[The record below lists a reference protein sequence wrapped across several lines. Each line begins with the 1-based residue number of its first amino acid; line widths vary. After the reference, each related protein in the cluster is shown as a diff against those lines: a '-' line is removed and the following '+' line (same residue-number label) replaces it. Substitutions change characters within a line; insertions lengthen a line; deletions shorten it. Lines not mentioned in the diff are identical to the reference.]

1 LKNSGSNKIKSHPLP
16 LPCHAAMI
24 EGEGE
29 NVLYCYIENTSDCK
43 ERHVSHSS
51 PAVSRSIAGCF
62 TQQNIGEVSH
72 SDGGVEKTAAVTKS
86 NLTLLPCRTP

>member
-1 LKNSGSNKIKSHPLP
+1 
-16 LPCHAAMI
+16 MI

-72 SDGGVEKTAAVTKS
+72 SDGGVEKTEGVRIQAKATIPDSAFIGRRRRKEDGGKRA
-86 NLTLLPCRTP
+86 RTV

>member
-1 LKNSGSNKIKSHPLP
+1 MYHTPPL
-16 LPCHAAMI
+16 
-24 EGEGE
+24 
-29 NVLYCYIENTSDCK
+29 
-43 ERHVSHSS
+43 
-51 PAVSRSIAGCF
+51 CF